1 MAKRR
6 RALLIVI
13 LLSGAFV
20 FIYRYRLANGIQQV
34 MIGSIRNKAV
44 VDNRRFLRDSN
55 YAHHLVYTLK
65 GMDRIWPHR
74 VNSLRRFRYLY
85 PEFAGFEC
93 DIQFSDGNLSIGHDS
108 AGPDLFTDYLKGD
121 AGRRKLFWM
130 DIKNVDQGNIDRFC
144 DVLEAIDRQ
153 YAIRNRVIVEC
164 YDTLAVLAVQ
174 SRGFLTGLNIYWL
187 GQATEERTNALR
199 DCHPERI
206 ALLSAEYPLGS
217 LFLRH
222 LPGSKQISWDIHF
235 RDGMD
240 RNTLLRLA
248 NDTSMLVCLI
258 NVKSPGY
265 R

>member
-1 MAKRR
+1 MAKKRR
-6 RALLIVI
+6 DLLIVV
-13 LLSGAFV
+13 LLSGALVFV
-20 FIYRYRLANGIQQV
+20 CRYRLVNAIQQT
-34 MIGSIRNKAV
+34 MIRSIRDRAV
-44 VDNRRFLRDSN
+44 VDNRRFLRDSTFSR
-55 YAHHLVYTLK
+55 HLIYTLK

-93 DIQFSDGNLSIGHDS
+93 DIRFAAGNLSIGHDS
-108 AGPDLFTDYLKGD
+108 AGPDLFTDYLKED

-130 DIKNVDQGNIDRFC
+130 DIKNVDQQNIDPFC

-164 YDTLAVLAVQ
+164 YDTLTVLAVR
-174 SRGFLTGLNIYWL
+174 SRGFLTGLNCSSL
-187 GQATEERTNALR
+187 GLSLDR
-199 DCHPERI
+199 D
-206 ALLSAEYPLGS
+206 
-217 LFLRH
+217 
-222 LPGSKQISWDIHF
+222 LPGNKQIGWDIRF